1 MKRKQISGLK
11 TLSFLLVLAC
21 LLLLFGCSTSGKQ
34 GTVATVPSVN
44 SSSTTT
50 PATTKTTI
58 PVAQTT
64 PKTSSAT
71 QSTSVTTAL
80 NSNISLEIELP
91 VLLETLE
98 TLIFKVK
105 PTITTVQIPRNALWQ
120 WEFGDGTQPETKL
133 AEYVTAGHRY
143 TKVGAYTIKLSLIDQ
158 PSKQA
163 LATTTKGFIISDI
176 DSIKKTNHLRLT
188 LVLSG
193 QTSYRQEVK
202 QPEYNKKT
210 FDSELYQKDP
220 WTFEWFEEWRNGDA
234 GRWGGD
240 EIKFKG
246 DYFSQTLA
254 ETGTQTTE
262 YYVSGKIVS
271 TAEGMRLEDY
281 YYYKKFSNP
290 EYKGTDKEWIYYYQ
304 LELKPISITKISGG
318 ESPKYQ
324 YRLQGYEKI
333 YPYIEYAGYTDNFYN
348 SKSEIQWQPMEI
360 DYLTGSDLQI
370 AIDTYKLTN

>member
-1 MKRKQISGLK
+1 MKTKHSNGLRI
-11 TLSFLLVLAC
+11 LYFIWILVFVLA
-21 LLLLFGCSTSGKQ
+21 LIGCDSITKSETTGGAANEK
-34 GTVATVPSVN
+34 
-44 SSSTTT
+44 SSSATT
-50 PATTKTTI
+50 TTKTTVTNTQTASI
-58 PVAQTT
+58 TTPTPQTT
-64 PKTSSAT
+64 SIASSPK
-71 QSTSVTTAL
+71 
-80 NSNISLEIELP
+80 SNISLDIEMP
-91 VLLETLE
+91 VILETVE

-105 PTITTVQIPRNALWQ
+105 PTITSGQIPVNALWK

-133 AEYVTAGHRY
+133 AEYLTAGHRY
-143 TKVGAYTIKLSLIDQ
+143 NKVGVYTIKLSLIDQ

-163 LATTTKGFIISDI
+163 LVTTTKGFIISDI

-193 QTSYRQEVK
+193 QTSYRQEVQ

-210 FDSELYQKDP
+210 FDSELYLKDP
-220 WTFEWFEEWRNGDA
+220 WTFEWFEEWRSGDA

-262 YYVSGKIVS
+262 YWVSGKIVS

-290 EYKGTDKEWIYYYQ
+290 EYKGTDKEWMFNYQ
-304 LELKPISITKISGG
+304 LELKPIPITKVSGG

-324 YRLQGYEKI
+324 YRVQGYEKI

-348 SKSEIQWQPMEI
+348 SKAEIQWQPMFI
-360 DYLTGSDLQI
+360 DYLPGSDLQI
-370 AIDTYKLTN
+370 AIDTYKLNNK